1 MESVG
6 DFRHGLL
13 ARTFR
18 RFAVLVLVC
27 FPDGVAAQGH
37 TTGEP
42 AIVTRKPEPR
52 VTLSLEDPS
61 PIIGVAGETL
71 LRIEVLDA
79 PTTPMPIPRV
89 LCSVGQVEDLSR
101 EGDTIFTARYILPAG
116 RFPQPS
122 ILVAEFAIPSGS
134 LRGLLISRLRA
145 ATTVMAHSDPGT
157 QMTVRV
163 GDKEFGPQTAPANG
177 WVRMPV
183 VVPPGV
189 DFAIA
194 RSENKHGKATESVR
208 ELRVPYSR
216 QVLLVAPERLAAGQ
230 IGEAVVYAVEPS
242 GRPAPSAQLTLQS
255 VPKLNLQPLG
265 GRIPGEARFVFQAP
279 KVLSDK
285 AIDLQAMLGGQT
297 TTFVKSRV
305 ALVPARPSGVTL
317 DAESDHLDTE
327 PGKELRVF
335 LGAEDGY
342 GNVVDAGKA
351 SVLVDGIPT
360 AVRSSETG
368 TPMVI
373 VKTPRHSQHQRTVDV
388 EAVLDGRYA
397 TLDLPIGWPSDPKT
411 DSYERALRPRATVL
425 PKVGTLWN
433 LGKANG
439 LTLFIEGMRHRQ
451 RTLPGFGLGLSA
463 GLVLTWFN
471 AQNSQGVSESTI
483 GSLPLL
489 AILSHRFA
497 FDRWIVGGTVG
508 AGFCLSIASVA
519 GFKNYRTT
527 GYSFGTAGSASIE
540 AGRLLTTGHLVASL
554 RYLFLYLDKFST
566 GDQIMNNAGGLVAEV
581 GYRQT
586 Y

>member
-1 MESVG
+1 MLVG
-6 DFRHGLL
+6 
-13 ARTFR
+13 
-18 RFAVLVLVC
+18 
-27 FPDGVAAQGH
+27 FPVVMAAPGYA
-37 TTGEP
+37 TEEP
-42 AIVTRKPEPR
+42 AIVARKPEPR
-52 VTLSLEDPS
+52 VALALEDPS
-61 PIIGVAGETL
+61 PIIGVTGETL

-79 PTTPMPIPRV
+79 PTTPMPLPRV

-145 ATTVMAHSDPGT
+145 ATTVMAHTDPGA

-163 GDKEFGPQTAPANG
+163 GDKEFGPQTAPADG

-194 RSENKHGKATESVR
+194 RSENRHGKATEQVR

-230 IGEAVVYAVEPS
+230 SGEAVVYAVEPS
-242 GRPAPSAQLTLQS
+242 GRPAPSTQLTLQS
-255 VPKLNLQPLG
+255 SPKLNIQPLG
-265 GRIPGEARFVFQAP
+265 GRIPGEARFIFQAP
-279 KVLSDK
+279 KVLLEK

-297 TTFVKSRV
+297 TTLVKSRV
-305 ALVPARPSGVTL
+305 DLVPARPSSVTL
-317 DAESDHLDTE
+317 DAESAHLDTE

-342 GNVVDAGKA
+342 GNGVDAGKA

-360 AVRSSETG
+360 AVKATETG

-373 VKTPRHSQHQRTVDV
+373 VKTPRRSHRQRTVDV
-388 EAVLDGRYA
+388 EAVLDGQYA
-397 TLDLPIGWPSDPKT
+397 ALDLPIGWPTEPRADPN
-411 DSYERALRPRATVL
+411 ERALHPRSTVL

-433 LGKANG
+433 LGKTNG
-439 LTLFIEGMRHRQ
+439 LTIFVEGVRHR
-451 RTLPGFGLGLSA
+451 RHSLPGFGLGLSA

-471 AQNSQGVSESTI
+471 AQNKQGVSQATL

-489 AILSHRFA
+489 AILSQRFT
-497 FDRWIVGGTVG
+497 FERWFVGGTVG
-508 AGFCLSIASVA
+508 AGFCFSVASIA
-519 GFKNYRTT
+519 GFQNYRTT
-527 GYSFGTAGSASIE
+527 GYSFGAAGSAALE
-540 AGRLLTTGHLVASL
+540 AGRVLKTGQIVAAL
-554 RYLFLYLDKFST
+554 RYLFLYLDEFST
-566 GDQIMNNAGGLVAEV
+566 GDQIRNNAGGLVAEV
-581 GYRQT
+581 GYRLV